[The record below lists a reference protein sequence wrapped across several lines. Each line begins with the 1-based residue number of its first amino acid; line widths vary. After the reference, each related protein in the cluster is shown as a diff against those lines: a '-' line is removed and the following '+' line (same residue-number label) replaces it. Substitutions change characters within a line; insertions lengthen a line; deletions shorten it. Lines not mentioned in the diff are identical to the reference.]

1 PTHPTPRLSLERA
14 ANLLKDGYLFA
25 SRTRK
30 AQMADMAYED
40 SHVAAFKGIVAEE
53 VLTMVRA
60 WSVANP
66 AMPTNVY
73 DTTSLAFG
81 RAAF

>member
-1 PTHPTPRLSLERA
+1 
-14 ANLLKDGYLFA
+14 
-25 SRTRK
+25 
-30 AQMADMAYED
+30 MADMAYED